1 MHFYVKAASKYAQS
15 QATTNIN
22 EGDDRMSAVELSTVQ
37 NVVPG
42 NIHQALTLL
51 EKGID
56 NISNNQEWQRFLTF
70 QSKFYN
76 YSFQNTLLIYS
87 QKPNAT
93 YVAGFNSWKKLGRY
107 VKKGEK
113 SIKIFAPLRYKVER
127 DSLDNDRLQQETYI
141 LSGFRLVNVFD
152 LSQTAGDDS
161 SLPVLIIGLSEHFPS
176 DLELYHQL
184 QTKLD
189 ITVTERADIAAN
201 GQYHLLTGE
210 VAIKSSLHPVQKIK
224 TLIHE
229 YAHHI
234 HRSHFFNDEKKSER
248 ELIAES
254 VSFVACQHL
263 NIDSSDYSFPYLRTW
278 LDEPKQLKQLGDKI
292 SKIAAMVIE
301 KLK

>member
-1 MHFYVKAASKYAQS
+1 MLFYVKAVSRHAQS
-15 QATTNIN
+15 QTTTNI
-22 EGDDRMSAVELSTVQ
+22 EKGDGYMSAVELSTVQ
-37 NVVPG
+37 NAVPG
-42 NIHQALTLL
+42 NIHQALILL
-51 EKGID
+51 QEGLD

-76 YSFQNTLLIYS
+76 YSFHNTLLIYS

-93 YVAGFNSWKKLGRY
+93 YVAGYNSWKKLGRY

-127 DSLDNDRLQQETYI
+127 GSLDNDRLQQEAYI

-161 SLPVLIIGLSEHFPS
+161 TLPVLITGLSEHFPS

-189 ITVTERADIAAN
+189 IPVIERADIAAN
-201 GQYHLLTGE
+201 GQYNLLNGE
-210 VAIKSSLHPVQKIK
+210 VTIKSSLHPVHKIK

-234 HRSHFFNDEKKSER
+234 HCSHFFNDEKKSER

-254 VSFVACQHL
+254 VAFVACQHL

>member
-1 MHFYVKAASKYAQS
+1 MHFYVKVASKYAQL
-15 QATTNIN
+15 QATTNI
-22 EGDDRMSAVELSTVQ
+22 EKGDDCMSAVELSTVQ

-87 QKPNAT
+87 QKPNST

-113 SIKIFAPLRYKVER
+113 SIKIFAPLRYKVEK

-152 LSQTAGDDS
+152 LSQTTGDDS
-161 SLPVLIIGLSEHFPS
+161 ALPVLITGLSEYFPS
-176 DLELYHQL
+176 DIELYHQL

-201 GQYHLLTGE
+201 GQYHLLTNE
-210 VAIKSSLHPVQKIK
+210 IAIKSSLHPVQKIK

-234 HRSHFFNDEKKSER
+234 HLSHFFNDEKKSER

-254 VSFVACQHL
+254 VAFVACQHL